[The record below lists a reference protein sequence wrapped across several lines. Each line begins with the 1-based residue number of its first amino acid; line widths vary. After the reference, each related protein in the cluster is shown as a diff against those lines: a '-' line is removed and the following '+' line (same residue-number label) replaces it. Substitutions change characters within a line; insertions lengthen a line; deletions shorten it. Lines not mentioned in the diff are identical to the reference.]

1 MSAKTEK
8 KVCFRINSEAHERA
22 VAKISKS
29 GTTISALAKLFVL
42 RIAEEDSVEEFNLSE
57 NSERLR
63 FSLSTEEKEA
73 IAYHA
78 HLNDWSMS
86 RECRFRIVSSL
97 SASSK
102 LLPDEI
108 KKIRGLRAAI
118 DAVGRN
124 IRHMM
129 FQSKKLDMNDT
140 AFLKEI
146 ETLNSYMAMAIKKID
161 ELQEVSVDRWS
172 FNRKGMKG

>member
-1 MSAKTEK
+1 
-8 KVCFRINSEAHERA
+8 
-22 VAKISKS
+22 
-29 GTTISALAKLFVL
+29 
-42 RIAEEDSVEEFNLSE
+42 
-57 NSERLR
+57 
-63 FSLSTEEKEA
+63 
-73 IAYHA
+73 
-78 HLNDWSMS
+78 MS

-161 ELQEVSVDRWS
+161 ELQEVSVDGVRGAMEQPTDLRIMAS
-172 FNRKGMKG
+172 GSIPVIPYAD

>member
-1 MSAKTEK
+1 MSAETDK
-8 KVCFRINSEAHERA
+8 KVCFRISQEAHERA
-22 VAKISKS
+22 VAKVKKS

-42 RIAEEDSVEEFNLSE
+42 RIAEEDSSAEFYLNK
-57 NSERLR
+57 NNERLR

-73 IAYHA
+73 IAQQA
-78 HLNDWSMS
+78 QLNDWSMS
-86 RECRFRIVSSL
+86 RECRFRIISSL

-118 DAVGRN
+118 DMVGRN

-129 FQSKKLDMNDT
+129 FQSKKLEVND
-140 AFLKEI
+140 AGFLKEI

-161 ELQEVSVDRWS
+161 DLQEVTVDRWG